1 MYGIQEF
8 VKGHMQESKQTRRLR
23 NGMGQ
28 VIEMHG
34 QRYRQSTAE
43 LDVQV
48 GDLTFWFHGLS
59 QEGEPSRIRS
69 DGCPGE
75 ASNCEHERRH
85 YLSVTNTWWDK
96 VCPAKLC
103 RGTWGSHPRQKE
115 QNRPWRPHIPH
126 PTGCRQWK
134 PGTGGRLRKSL
145 GEDHSECSVKGPGP
159 IGSAAPSTPAKHC
172 RYREAI
178 TEHWWPRRVASMADT
193 KRATTKLVLAK
204 SDLVT
209 QRSRMGLN
217 SPKVA
222 LRMEVMIA
230 FFHVRGKLTEEE
242 EERMSAGTPSPAGA
256 KPWQDS
262 MFTKRGRD
270 RFVHVFLASRKL
282 LRDAPIS
289 RFTGL
294 ATAL

>member
-1 MYGIQEF
+1 
-8 VKGHMQESKQTRRLR
+8 
-23 NGMGQ
+23 
-28 VIEMHG
+28 
-34 QRYRQSTAE
+34 
-43 LDVQV
+43 
-48 GDLTFWFHGLS
+48 
-59 QEGEPSRIRS
+59 
-69 DGCPGE
+69 
-75 ASNCEHERRH
+75 
-85 YLSVTNTWWDK
+85 
-96 VCPAKLC
+96 
-103 RGTWGSHPRQKE
+103 
-115 QNRPWRPHIPH
+115 
-126 PTGCRQWK
+126 
-134 PGTGGRLRKSL
+134 
-145 GEDHSECSVKGPGP
+145 
-159 IGSAAPSTPAKHC
+159 
-172 RYREAI
+172 
-178 TEHWWPRRVASMADT
+178 MADT

-209 QRSRMGLN
+209 QTSNMGLN
-217 SPKVA
+217 SPEVA